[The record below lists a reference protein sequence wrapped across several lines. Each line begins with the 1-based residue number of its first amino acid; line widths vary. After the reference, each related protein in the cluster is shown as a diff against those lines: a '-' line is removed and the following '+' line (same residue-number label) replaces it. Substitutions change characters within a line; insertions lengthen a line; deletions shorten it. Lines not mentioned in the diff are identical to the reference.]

1 MEVKLY
7 GLSVSHPVN
16 AVRGMLEHKGI
27 DYKLV
32 NMPIGTQ
39 PILLRAAGFRRRTVP
54 ALKIDGRRVQGST
67 TISRALAELRPHP
80 PLFPAERR
88 AAVEEAE
95 AWGEREFQPL
105 PPRFFRWGLAH
116 LPDLRVWIAK
126 QVLHAPAP
134 GLVAMSLTPMARYFA
149 GLSCADDDHTRAGLA
164 LLPSALGHVDWLIA
178 EGTIR
183 REGEPTAADFQI
195 ASTIAALR
203 AFSDI
208 RPALE
213 GRPGMKLAA
222 QLFPSAGQE
231 LPPSLP
237 RDWLAPLMRSSA

>member
-27 DYKLV
+27 DYKLI

-67 TISRALAELRPHP
+67 TISRALEELRPNP

-105 PPRFFRWGLAH
+105 PRRFFRWGLAH

-134 GLVAMSLTPMARYFA
+134 DLVAASLTPMARYFA
-149 GLSCADDDHTRAGLA
+149 GLSRADDDHIRAGLA
-164 LLPSALGHVDWLIA
+164 LLPSALNHVDRLIA
-178 EGTIR
+178 EGTIG

-213 GRPGMKLAA
+213 GRPGTKLAA
-222 QLFPSAGQE
+222 QLFPSAGQK
-231 LPPSLP
+231 LPPFLP
-237 RDWLAPLMRSSA
+237 RDWLAPLTRSTA